1 LSGSLQPRNP
11 RQLVVMARWPAPG
24 RCKTRL
30 AVGTGPRRAAAIQ
43 ARLTAHCL
51 AAARQL
57 VTLAAAG
64 GPTAAPEL
72 VLAVDGLGRR
82 AAQRWSRT
90 YAGPRLAGP
99 RFAEPRFAELRMR
112 RQGPGSLAVRLRR
125 QLGQARREGARAVV
139 VVGSDLPTLQA
150 RDLLAA
156 FEALERVPLVLG
168 PARDGGYW
176 LIGLAGAALASSG
189 PAVQLFCGRD
199 RSIAWGSDRVL
210 SQTLAAA
217 AAAHLPWQLLAEHGD
232 LDRPEDLR
240 SWR

>member
-1 LSGSLQPRNP
+1 
-11 RQLVVMARWPAPG
+11 MARWPAPG

-57 VTLAAAG
+57 VILAAAG

-90 YAGPRLAGP
+90 YAGPRFAGP
-99 RFAEPRFAELRMR
+99 RFSGPRMR
-112 RQGPGSLAVRLRR
+112 RQGRGSLAVRLRR

-139 VVGSDLPTLQA
+139 VVGSDLPTLEA

-176 LIGLAGAALASSG
+176 LIGLAGDALASSG
-189 PAVQLFCGRD
+189 PSVRLFCGGD
-199 RSIAWGSDRVL
+199 RAVAWGSDRVL

-217 AAAHLPWQLLAEHGD
+217 AAANLPWQLLAEHSD

-240 SWR
+240 AWR

>member
-1 LSGSLQPRNP
+1 
-11 RQLVVMARWPAPG
+11 MARWPAPG

-57 VTLAAAG
+57 VTLAAVG

-90 YAGPRLAGP
+90 YAG
-99 RFAEPRFAELRMR
+99 PRFAELRMR

>member
-90 YAGPRLAGP
+90 YARP
-99 RFAEPRFAELRMR
+99 RFAGPRFAELRMR

>member
-90 YAGPRLAGP
+90 YAGPR
-99 RFAEPRFAELRMR
+99 FAELRMR

-125 QLGQARREGARAVV
+125 QVGQARREGARAVV

>member
-1 LSGSLQPRNP
+1 
-11 RQLVVMARWPAPG
+11 
-24 RCKTRL
+24 
-30 AVGTGPRRAAAIQ
+30 VGTGPRRAAAIQ
-43 ARLTAHCL
+43 PRLTAHCL

-57 VTLAAAG
+57 VTLAAVG

-90 YAGPRLAGP
+90 YAGPR
-99 RFAEPRFAELRMR
+99 FAELRMR

-125 QLGQARREGARAVV
+125 QVGQARREGARAVV

>member
-1 LSGSLQPRNP
+1 
-11 RQLVVMARWPAPG
+11 MARWPAPG

-90 YAGPRLAGP
+90 YAG
-99 RFAEPRFAELRMR
+99 PRFAELRMR

>member
-1 LSGSLQPRNP
+1 
-11 RQLVVMARWPAPG
+11 MARWPAPG

-30 AVGTGPRRAAAIQ
+30 AVGTGTRRAAAIQ

-51 AAARQL
+51 AAAQQL

-64 GPTAAPEL
+64 PTPAPEL

-82 AAQRWSRT
+82 AAQRWSH
-90 YAGPRLAGP
+90 LCVGP
-99 RFAEPRFAELRMR
+99 RFAGPRFAELRMR
-112 RQGPGSLAVRLRR
+112 RQGRGSLALRLRR

-139 VVGSDLPTLQA
+139 VVGSDLPTLEA

-189 PAVQLFCGRD
+189 PAVRLFCGGD
-199 RSIAWGSDRVL
+199 RAISWGSDRVL
-210 SQTLAAA
+210 AQTLSAA
-217 AAAHLPWQLLAEHGD
+217 AAAHLPWQLLAEQGD

-240 SWR
+240 PWR

>member
-57 VTLAAAG
+57 VTLAAVG

-90 YAGPRLAGP
+90 YAG
-99 RFAEPRFAELRMR
+99 PRFAELRMR